1 MSFTHNIRGCL
12 AFGCVLAALTG
23 RLPAAEHS
31 ATLHVDGTNL
41 IYGSATIM
49 LRGVAAGDAL
59 LAREG
64 RPLSDYA
71 VIATNWNANVVRID
85 IHPGV
90 WKHQD
95 HAAVLAE
102 LERQVRAIL
111 AARMF
116 AIIDWHAIG
125 WPDGYCERPGAS
137 QGDPM
142 DIYDSSFAL
151 ATEFWTAVSKR
162 FGAEPRVIFEL
173 WNEPVQSADEGDA
186 DLAQTWDKLKPY
198 WIKLT
203 GVIRAHSQNLVLATG
218 SQWAYA
224 LTGIKINLLS
234 DANTAYVWHI
244 YAGNDEN
251 NERRW
256 AKALDELQ
264 SVRPVVVTEWG
275 FQRNTKEHFR
285 GTPQNFGG
293 KFVTDFLEGRQL
305 HSTVWCWHPEWE
317 PNLLRADWR
326 TPTEFGQFALSYLK
340 SHEPQRP

>member
-1 MSFTHNIRGCL
+1 MCLNQLFTGTGL
-12 AFGCVLAALTG
+12 VLAVLNC
-23 RLPAAEHS
+23 RLLAAELS
-31 ATLHVDGTNL
+31 PQLHVSGTNL
-41 IYGSATIM
+41 VYGSASIM
-49 LRGVAAGDAL
+49 LRGVAVGDAL

-102 LERQVRAIL
+102 LARQVQAIL
-111 AARMF
+111 AAGMF

-125 WPDGYCERPGAS
+125 WPDGYCEIPGAS
-137 QGDPM
+137 QGDLP

-151 ATEFWTAVSKR
+151 ATDFWAAVANR

-173 WNEPVQSADEGDA
+173 WNEPVQDADEEDGNPSRKWA
-186 DLAQTWDKLKPY
+186 KLKPY
-198 WIKLT
+198 WEKLT
-203 GVIRAHSQNLVLATG
+203 AVIRVHSGNLVLATG
-218 SQWAYA
+218 SQWAYSLA
-224 LTGIKINLLS
+224 GIRADLLP

-244 YAGNDEN
+244 YAGNDGN
-251 NERRW
+251 NARRW
-256 AKALDELQ
+256 AAALDNLPD
-264 SVRPVVVTEWG
+264 VRPVLVTEWG

-293 KFVTDFLEGRQL
+293 KLVKDFLEGRQL
-305 HSTVWCWHPEWE
+305 HSTVWCWHPEWG
-317 PNLLRADWR
+317 PNLLQADWR
-326 TPTEFGQFALSYLK
+326 TPTEFGRFALNYLK